1 MAGLHRLEMNWIRQ
15 KINLMVVFYRVWRL
29 NRGLKT
35 GGDIMEL
42 ALGVLRAI
50 LAAVGG
56 YVVSKGIADQA
67 TVDSIIGSLIV
78 IVTGAWSVWS
88 KVKTKKA

>member
-1 MAGLHRLEMNWIRQ
+1 
-15 KINLMVVFYRVWRL
+15 
-29 NRGLKT
+29 
-35 GGDIMEL
+35 MEL